1 MAASMTQS
9 AVPDSA
15 DSTASVAR
23 LSQVSFSYD
32 GGRTWALD
40 HLSME
45 VHAGEHLCILG
56 ANGSG
61 KSTLGSIL
69 SGAMAPD
76 HGKVELMGRSVC
88 SDTPDQGRQID
99 TEAYRQARRSIGM
112 VFQNPEDQIVT
123 TVVQD
128 DVAFGPENL
137 SLPRQKMLS
146 CVPAALKQ
154 VDLQTRMNDDPT
166 RMSGGQQ
173 QRLALAGS
181 LAMNP
186 GMMVLDEPGAMLD
199 AAGRQEIQSILR
211 RLTTQGT
218 AVVHITHLLEQARQA
233 DRVLVLGH
241 GRIVASGS
249 PDQILTR
256 RDLPALIDEAAM
268 AGHGEPDRSPLAQNR
283 ASGAD
288 TKTFLD
294 NHTIPMVKLSDVSY
308 RFPDAD
314 SEALSQVNMELAAGQ
329 TLAIIGRNG
338 SGKSTLAR
346 LICAL
351 ATPDSGSIQ
360 VAGLPLAGPDRPK
373 AKHQRRRNLRLLRQK
388 VGYVM
393 QYPEHQLFAD
403 TVAQDIA
410 YGPRNLGYEAEQ
422 VQRRVDDAMKLLGI
436 ADLAD
441 RSPFDLSGGQ
451 RRLVAIAGVVA
462 CSPQLLVLDE
472 ATASL
477 DPQAC
482 ARIMT
487 LLRVLHQ
494 RGVTIVM
501 STHADREALDQADQ
515 TLLLEQGKTLAYGPT
530 AEVLQRYHQLLATDA
545 SEKEAAGKESSR
557 KEPGSTQSDRKPPS
571 LLARLDPRAKL
582 VTFLLAMFTAFAI
595 STPTQ
600 LVLALVVTVGLFAA
614 ARAPLRSIM
623 NSVKGFLVL
632 MLLLALFNLL
642 VTQTGRRLAAWG
654 PFVLT
659 TGGIWVAVLYA
670 SRFMLIIF
678 LGALLVETTTP
689 TQMTDAC
696 EALLHPLSKLGIH
709 TNEIA
714 LVLSLALRFIPTLG
728 REVHAIVEAQAARG
742 GSIESGSLSQR
753 LHAAIAIA
761 VPVFAGALRHADN
774 LSKALDARCYEG
786 SRQQRTHYRL
796 MRLEKIDILFIAL
809 MAIYLLALLL
819 HPLL

>member
-9 AVPDSA
+9 AGSDSA
-15 DSTASVAR
+15 VSKTTVAR
-23 LSQVSFSYD
+23 LNQVSFSYD
-32 GGRTWALD
+32 GGQTWALD
-40 HLSME
+40 NLTMK

-69 SGAMAPD
+69 SGATAPD
-76 HGKVELMGRSVC
+76 RGQVELMGRVVC
-88 SDTPDQGRQID
+88 SDTSDQGRRID

-137 SLPRQKMLS
+137 GLPRQRMLS
-146 CVPAALKQ
+146 CVPAALRQ

-199 AAGRQEIQSILR
+199 AAGRQEIQSILC
-211 RLTTQGT
+211 RLTAQGT

-233 DRVLVLGH
+233 DRVLVLDH

-249 PDQILTR
+249 PDEILTR
-256 RDLPALIDEAAM
+256 QDLPVLFDE
-268 AGHGEPDRSPLAQNR
+268 PNQNPLTR
-283 ASGAD
+283 SGASD
-288 TKTFLD
+288 RNAEIAVD
-294 NHTIPMVKLSDVSY
+294 DHAISMVKLSDVSY
-308 RFPDAD
+308 SFPDAGNK
-314 SEALSQVNMELAAGQ
+314 ALSQVNLELAAGQ

-360 VAGLPLAGPDRPK
+360 VTGLPLAGPDRPK
-373 AKHQRRRNLRLLRQK
+373 AKHLRRQNLKLLRK
-388 VGYVM
+388 RVGYVM

-410 YGPRNLGYEAEQ
+410 YGPRNLGYGPDQ
-422 VQRRVDDAMKLLGI
+422 VQHRVDEAMQLLGI
-436 ADLAD
+436 TDLAD

-462 CSPQLLVLDE
+462 CSPRLLVLDE
-472 ATASL
+472 VTASL
-477 DPQAC
+477 DPRAC

-487 LLRVLHQ
+487 LLRVLHK

-501 STHADREALDQADQ
+501 STHTDREALDLADQ
-515 TLLLEQGKTLAYGPT
+515 TLLLEHGETLAYGPT
-530 AEVLQRYHQLLATDA
+530 AEVVERYHQLLAADA
-545 SEKEAAGKESSR
+545 AEKRAAGK
-557 KEPGSTQSDRKPPS
+557 KEAGKETDHTQADHKPPS

-595 STPTQ
+595 STPAQ
-600 LVLALVVTVGLFAA
+600 LVLALVVTVGLFTA
-614 ARAPLRSIM
+614 ARAPLHSIM

-642 VTQTGRRLAAWG
+642 VTQTGHRLAAWG
-654 PFVLT
+654 PLVLT

-670 SRFMLIIF
+670 CRFMLIIF

-696 EALLHPLSKLGIH
+696 ESLLSPLSRLGIH

-728 REVHAIVEAQAARG
+728 REVQAIVEAQAARG

-753 LHAAIAIA
+753 LHAAIAIT

-774 LSKALDARCYEG
+774 LSRALDARCYEG

-796 MRLEKIDILFIAL
+796 LRLGRMDILFIAL
-809 MAIYLLALLL
+809 MALYLLALLL
-819 HPLL
+819 HPLF

>member
-1 MAASMTQS
+1 MAVSMTQATVS
-9 AVPDSA
+9 DSA
-15 DSTASVAR
+15 ASKATVAR

-69 SGAMAPD
+69 SGATAPD
-76 HGKVELMGRSVC
+76 HGQVELMGRAVC
-88 SDTPDQGRQID
+88 SDTPDQGRRID
-99 TEAYRQARRSIGM
+99 AGAYRQARRRIGM

-137 SLPRQKMLS
+137 GMPRQKMLS

-199 AAGRQEIQSILR
+199 AAGRQEIQSILC
-211 RLTTQGT
+211 RLTAQGT
-218 AVVHITHLLEQARQA
+218 AVVHITHLLEQTRQA
-233 DRVLVLGH
+233 DRVLVLDH

-249 PDQILTR
+249 PDEILTR
-256 RDLPALIDEAAM
+256 QDLPVLFDE
-268 AGHGEPDRSPLAQNR
+268 PNQNPLTQ
-283 ASGAD
+283 SGASD
-288 TKTFLD
+288 RNAKIAVD
-294 NHTIPMVKLSDVSY
+294 DHAISMVKLSDVSY
-308 RFPDAD
+308 SFPDAGNK
-314 SEALSQVNMELAAGQ
+314 ALSQVNLELAQGH

-373 AKHQRRRNLRLLRQK
+373 AKPLRRPNLKLLRK
-388 VGYVM
+388 RVGYVM

-410 YGPRNLGYEAEQ
+410 YGPRNLGYGPDQ
-422 VQRRVDDAMKLLGI
+422 VQHRVDEAMQLLGI
-436 ADLAD
+436 KDLAD

-462 CSPQLLVLDE
+462 CSPRLLVLDE
-472 ATASL
+472 VTASL
-477 DPQAC
+477 DPRAC
-482 ARIMT
+482 TRIMT
-487 LLRVLHQ
+487 LLQVLHK

-501 STHADREALDQADQ
+501 STHTDREALDLADQ
-515 TLLLEQGKTLAYGPT
+515 TLLLEHGETLAYGPT
-530 AEVLQRYHQLLATDA
+530 AEVVERYHQLLTVDA
-545 SEKEAAGKESSR
+545 AEKRAAGEEETGKETDH
-557 KEPGSTQSDRKPPS
+557 TQADHKPPS

-595 STPTQ
+595 STPAQ

-614 ARAPLRSIM
+614 ARAPLHSIM

-642 VTQTGRRLAAWG
+642 VTQTGHRLAAWG
-654 PFVLT
+654 PLVLT

-670 SRFMLIIF
+670 CRFMLIIF

-696 EALLHPLSKLGIH
+696 ESLLSPLSRLGIH

-714 LVLSLALRFIPTLG
+714 LVLSLALRFIPTLE
-728 REVHAIVEAQAARG
+728 REVQAIVEAQAARG
-742 GSIESGSLSQR
+742 GSIESGLLSQR
-753 LHAAIAIA
+753 LHAAIAIT

-774 LSKALDARCYEG
+774 LSRALDARCYEG

-796 MRLEKIDILFIAL
+796 LRLGRMDILFIAL
-809 MAIYLLALLL
+809 MALYLLALLL
-819 HPLL
+819 HPLF

>member
-9 AVPDSA
+9 AGSNSA
-15 DSTASVAR
+15 VSKTTVAR
-23 LSQVSFSYD
+23 LDQVSFSYD
-32 GGRTWALD
+32 GGQTWALD
-40 HLSME
+40 NLTME

-69 SGAMAPD
+69 SGATAPD
-76 HGKVELMGRSVC
+76 RGRVELMGRVVC
-88 SDTPDQGRQID
+88 SDTSDQGRRID

-137 SLPRQKMLS
+137 GLPRQRMLS

-199 AAGRQEIQSILR
+199 AAGRQEIQSILC
-211 RLTTQGT
+211 RLTAQGT
-218 AVVHITHLLEQARQA
+218 AVVHITHLLEQARRA
-233 DRVLVLGH
+233 DRVLVLDH
-241 GRIVASGS
+241 GRIVASGR
-249 PDQILTR
+249 PDQILNSQ
-256 RDLPALIDEAAM
+256 DLPALV
-268 AGHGEPDRSPLAQNR
+268 GEPDHNPLTQSRTSDTDAKTAVGNH
-283 ASGAD
+283 AS
-288 TKTFLD
+288 
-294 NHTIPMVKLSDVSY
+294 PMVKLSDVSY
-308 RFPDAD
+308 SFPDAG
-314 SEALSQVNMELAAGQ
+314 SKALSQVNLELAAGQ

-351 ATPDSGSIQ
+351 AAPDSGSIQ

-373 AKHQRRRNLRLLRQK
+373 AKHLRRQNLRLLRQR

-410 YGPRNLGYEAEQ
+410 YGPHNLGYGPEQ
-422 VQRRVDDAMKLLGI
+422 VQQRVDEAMKLLDI
-436 ADLAD
+436 SDLAD

-482 ARIMT
+482 ARIMR

-501 STHADREALDQADQ
+501 STHADREALDLADQ
-515 TLLLEQGKTLAYGPT
+515 TLLLEHGETLDYGPT
-530 AEVLQRYHQLLATDA
+530 AEVVERYHQLLATDTA
-545 SEKEAAGKESSR
+545 KQEVNQAQ
-557 KEPGSTQSDRKPPS
+557 TDQKPPS

-595 STPTQ
+595 STPAQ

-670 SRFMLIIF
+670 CRFMLIIF

-696 EALLHPLSKLGIH
+696 ESLLSPLSRLGIH

-728 REVHAIVEAQAARG
+728 REVQAIVEAQAARG

-753 LHAAIAIA
+753 LHAAIAIT

-774 LSKALDARCYEG
+774 LSRALDARCYEG
-786 SRQQRTHYRL
+786 SRQERTHYRL
-796 MRLEKIDILFIAL
+796 LRLGRMDILFIAL
-809 MAIYLLALLL
+809 MAFYLLALLL
-819 HPLL
+819 HPLF

>member
-1 MAASMTQS
+1 MTQS
-9 AVPDSA
+9 AVSDSA
-15 DSTASVAR
+15 DSKATVAR
-23 LSQVSFSYD
+23 LDQVSFSYD
-32 GGRTWALD
+32 GGQTWALD

-69 SGAMAPD
+69 SGATAPD
-76 HGKVELMGRSVC
+76 RGRVELMGRTVC

-99 TEAYRQARRSIGM
+99 AEAYRQARRSIGM

-137 SLPRQKMLS
+137 GLPRQKMLS

-154 VDLQTRMNDDPT
+154 VDLQARMNDDPT

-199 AAGRQEIQSILR
+199 AAGRQEIQSILC
-211 RLTTQGT
+211 RLTAQGT

-233 DRVLVLGH
+233 DRVLVLDH
-241 GRIVASGS
+241 GRIVASGR

-256 RDLPALIDEAAM
+256 QDLPALV
-268 AGHGEPDRSPLAQNR
+268 GEPDQNR
-283 ASGAD
+283 PTQNGASD
-288 TKTFLD
+288 TDAKTAVD
-294 NHTIPMVKLSDVSY
+294 DHAVPMVKLSDVSY
-308 RFPDAD
+308 SFPDAD
-314 SEALSQVNMELAAGQ
+314 SKALRQVNLELAAGQ

-351 ATPDSGSIQ
+351 AAPDSGSIQ

-373 AKHQRRRNLRLLRQK
+373 AKHLRRQNLKLLRQR

-410 YGPRNLGYEAEQ
+410 YGPHNLGYGPEQ
-422 VQRRVDDAMKLLGI
+422 VQQRVDDAMKLLGI
-436 ADLAD
+436 SDLAD
-441 RSPFDLSGGQ
+441 RSPFELSGGQ

-482 ARIMT
+482 AGIMR

-501 STHADREALDQADQ
+501 STHADREALDLADQ
-515 TLLLEQGKTLAYGPT
+515 ALLLEHGKTLAYGPT
-530 AEVLQRYHQLLATDA
+530 AQVVERYHQLLATDA
-545 SEKEAAGKESSR
+545 TEQVADH
-557 KEPGSTQSDRKPPS
+557 TQTDQKPVS
-571 LLARLDPRAKL
+571 LLARLDPRAKM

-595 STPTQ
+595 STPAQ
-600 LVLALVVTVGLFAA
+600 LILALVVTVGLFAA
-614 ARAPLRSIM
+614 ARAPLRSIL
-623 NSVKGFLVL
+623 NSVKGFLAL

-670 SRFMLIIF
+670 CRFMLIIF

-696 EALLHPLSKLGIH
+696 ESLLSPLSKLGIH

-728 REVHAIVEAQAARG
+728 REVQAIVEAQAARG

-753 LHAAIAIA
+753 LHAAIAIT

-774 LSKALDARCYEG
+774 LSRALDARCYEG
-786 SRQQRTHYRL
+786 SRQERTHYRL
-796 MRLEKIDILFIAL
+796 LRLDRMDILFIAL
-809 MAIYLLALLL
+809 MALYLLALLL
-819 HPLL
+819 HPLF

>member
-9 AVPDSA
+9 AGSDSA
-15 DSTASVAR
+15 VSKTTVAR
-23 LSQVSFSYD
+23 LNQVSFSYD
-32 GGRTWALD
+32 GGQTWALD
-40 HLSME
+40 NLTME

-69 SGAMAPD
+69 SGATAPD
-76 HGKVELMGRSVC
+76 RGQVELMGRVVC

-137 SLPRQKMLS
+137 GLPRQRMLS

-199 AAGRQEIQSILR
+199 AAGRQEIQSILC
-211 RLTTQGT
+211 RLTAQDT

-233 DRVLVLGH
+233 DRVLVLDH
-241 GRIVASGS
+241 GRIVASGR
-249 PDQILTR
+249 PDQILNSQ
-256 RDLPALIDEAAM
+256 DLPALI
-268 AGHGEPDRSPLAQNR
+268 GEPDQNPLTQSR
-283 ASGAD
+283 TSD
-288 TKTFLD
+288 TDAKTAVD
-294 NHTIPMVKLSDVSY
+294 NHASPMVKLSDVSY
-308 RFPDAD
+308 SFPDAG
-314 SEALSQVNMELAAGQ
+314 SKALSQVNLELAAGR

-351 ATPDSGSIQ
+351 AAPDSGSIQ

-373 AKHQRRRNLRLLRQK
+373 AKHLRRQNLKLLRQR

-410 YGPRNLGYEAEQ
+410 YGPHNLGYGPEQ
-422 VQRRVDDAMKLLGI
+422 VQQRVDEAMKLLDI
-436 ADLAD
+436 SDLAD

-482 ARIMT
+482 ARIMR

-501 STHADREALDQADQ
+501 STHADREALDLADQ
-515 TLLLEQGKTLAYGPT
+515 TLLLEHGETLDYGPT
-530 AEVLQRYHQLLATDA
+530 AEVVERYHQLLATDTA
-545 SEKEAAGKESSR
+545 KKDAAGKETA
-557 KEPGSTQSDRKPPS
+557 EQETNQAQTDQKPPS

-595 STPTQ
+595 STPAQ
-600 LVLALVVTVGLFAA
+600 LVLALVVTVGLFSA

-623 NSVKGFLVL
+623 NSVKGFLIL

-670 SRFMLIIF
+670 CRFMLIIF

-696 EALLHPLSKLGIH
+696 ESLLSPLSRLGIH

-728 REVHAIVEAQAARG
+728 REVQAIVEAQAARG

-753 LHAAIAIA
+753 LHAAIAIT

-774 LSKALDARCYEG
+774 LSRALDARCYEG
-786 SRQQRTHYRL
+786 SRQERTHYRL
-796 MRLEKIDILFIAL
+796 LRLGRMDILFIAL
-809 MAIYLLALLL
+809 MAFYLLALLL
-819 HPLL
+819 HPLF

>member
-9 AVPDSA
+9 PVPDSA
-15 DSTASVAR
+15 DSKATVAR

-45 VHAGEHLCILG
+45 VRAGEHLCILG

-69 SGAMAPD
+69 SGAAAPD
-76 HGKVELMGRSVC
+76 HGQVELMGRAVC
-88 SDTPDQGRQID
+88 SDTPGQGRQID
-99 TEAYRQARRSIGM
+99 TEAYRQTRRSIGM

-123 TVVQD
+123 TVAQD

-137 SLPRQKMLS
+137 GMPRQKMLS

-154 VDLQTRMNDDPT
+154 VCLQTRMNDNPT

-199 AAGRQEIQSILR
+199 AAGRQEIQSILC
-211 RLTTQGT
+211 RLTAQGT

-233 DRVLVLGH
+233 DRVLVLDH
-241 GRIVASGS
+241 GRIVASGN
-249 PDQILTR
+249 PVRILDGQ
-256 RDLPALIDEAAM
+256 DLPVLAREDAQQ
-268 AGHGEPDRSPLAQNR
+268 AGSEPDRNTSSQSATIH
-283 ASGAD
+283 AD
-288 TKTFLD
+288 TKSTVGD
-294 NHTIPMVKLSDVSY
+294 RADTMVKLSGVSY
-308 RFPDAD
+308 SFPDAD
-314 SEALSQVNMELAAGQ
+314 DQALSHVSLELAAGQ

-373 AKHQRRRNLRLLRQK
+373 ARHLRRQNLKLLRQR

-403 TVAQDIA
+403 SVAQDIA
-410 YGPRNLGYEAEQ
+410 YGPHNLGYGPEQ
-422 VQRRVDDAMKLLGI
+422 VQHRVDEAMKLLGI
-436 ADLAD
+436 SDLAD

-501 STHADREALDQADQ
+501 STHADREALGLADQ
-515 TLLLEQGKTLAYGPT
+515 TLLLEHGETLAYGPA
-530 AEVLQRYHQLLATDA
+530 AEVVKRYHQLLATEA
-545 SEKEAAGKESSR
+545 AEKETNR
-557 KEPGSTQSDRKPPS
+557 TQTDQKPLS

-582 VTFLLAMFTAFAI
+582 ATFLLAMFTAFAI
-595 STPTQ
+595 STPRQ

-623 NSVKGFLVL
+623 NSVKGFLAL

-642 VTQTGRRLAAWG
+642 VTQTGRKLAAWG

-670 SRFMLIIF
+670 CRFMLIIF

-696 EALLHPLSKLGIH
+696 ESLLSPLSKLGIH

-728 REVHAIVEAQAARG
+728 REVQAIVEAQAARG

-753 LHAAIAIA
+753 LHAAIAIT

-774 LSKALDARCYEG
+774 LSRALDARCYEG
-786 SRQQRTHYRL
+786 SRQERTHYRL
-796 MRLEKIDILFIAL
+796 LRLGRMDILFIAL
-809 MAIYLLALLL
+809 MSLYLLALLL
-819 HPLL
+819 HPLF

>member
-9 AVPDSA
+9 AVSDSE
-15 DSTASVAR
+15 DSKAPVAR
-23 LSQVSFSYD
+23 LDQVSFSYD
-32 GGRTWALD
+32 GGQTWALD
-40 HLSME
+40 HLSMK

-69 SGAMAPD
+69 SGATAPD
-76 HGKVELMGRSVC
+76 RGQVELMGRAVC

-99 TEAYRQARRSIGM
+99 AEAYRQARRSIGM

-137 SLPRQKMLS
+137 GLSRQKMLS

-199 AAGRQEIQSILR
+199 AAGRQEIQSILC
-211 RLTTQGT
+211 RLTAQGT

-233 DRVLVLGH
+233 DRVLVLDH
-241 GRIVASGS
+241 GRIVASGR

-256 RDLPALIDEAAM
+256 QDLPALV
-268 AGHGEPDRSPLAQNR
+268 GEPDQNPPTPG
-283 ASGAD
+283 GALD
-288 TKTFLD
+288 TNAKTAVD
-294 NHTIPMVKLSDVSY
+294 DHTVPMVKLSDVSY
-308 RFPDAD
+308 SFPDAN
-314 SEALSQVNMELAAGQ
+314 SKALSQVNLEVAAGQ

-351 ATPDSGSIQ
+351 ADPDSGSIQ

-373 AKHQRRRNLRLLRQK
+373 AKHLRRQNLKLLRQR

-410 YGPRNLGYEAEQ
+410 YGPHNLGYGPEQ
-422 VQRRVDDAMKLLGI
+422 VQQRVDDAMKLLGI
-436 ADLAD
+436 GDLAD

-472 ATASL
+472 VTASL

-482 ARIMT
+482 ARIMA

-501 STHADREALDQADQ
+501 STHADREALDLADQ
-515 TLLLEQGKTLAYGPT
+515 TLLLEHGETLDYGPT
-530 AEVLQRYHQLLATDA
+530 AEVVERYHQLLATDTA
-545 SEKEAAGKESSR
+545 KKDAAGKETA
-557 KEPGSTQSDRKPPS
+557 EQETNQAQTDQKPPS

-595 STPTQ
+595 STPAQ
-600 LVLALVVTVGLFAA
+600 LVLALVVTVGLFSA

-623 NSVKGFLVL
+623 NSVKGFLIL

-670 SRFMLIIF
+670 CRFMLIIF

-696 EALLHPLSKLGIH
+696 ESLLSPLSRLGIH

-728 REVHAIVEAQAARG
+728 REVQAIVEAQAARG

-753 LHAAIAIA
+753 LHAAMAIT

-774 LSKALDARCYEG
+774 LSRALDARCYEG
-786 SRQQRTHYRL
+786 SRQERTHYRL
-796 MRLEKIDILFIAL
+796 LRLGRMDILFIAL
-809 MAIYLLALLL
+809 MALYLLALLL
-819 HPLL
+819 HPLF

>member
-1 MAASMTQS
+1 MTQS
-9 AVPDSA
+9 AGSNSA
-15 DSTASVAR
+15 VSKTTVAR
-23 LSQVSFSYD
+23 LDQVSFSYD
-32 GGRTWALD
+32 GGQTWALD
-40 HLSME
+40 NLTME

-69 SGAMAPD
+69 SGATAPD
-76 HGKVELMGRSVC
+76 RGRVELMGRVVC
-88 SDTPDQGRQID
+88 SDTSDQGRRID

-137 SLPRQKMLS
+137 GLPRQRMLS

-199 AAGRQEIQSILR
+199 AAGRQEIQSILC
-211 RLTTQGT
+211 RLTAQGT
-218 AVVHITHLLEQARQA
+218 AVVHITHLLEQARRA
-233 DRVLVLGH
+233 DRVLVLDH
-241 GRIVASGS
+241 GRIVASGR
-249 PDQILTR
+249 PDQILNSQ
-256 RDLPALIDEAAM
+256 DLPALV
-268 AGHGEPDRSPLAQNR
+268 GEPDHNPLTQSRTSDTDAKTAVGNH
-283 ASGAD
+283 AS
-288 TKTFLD
+288 
-294 NHTIPMVKLSDVSY
+294 PMVKLSDVSY
-308 RFPDAD
+308 SFPDAG
-314 SEALSQVNMELAAGQ
+314 SKALSQVNLELAAGQ

-351 ATPDSGSIQ
+351 AAPDSGSIQ

-373 AKHQRRRNLRLLRQK
+373 AKHLRRQNLRLLRQR

-410 YGPRNLGYEAEQ
+410 YGPHNLGYGPEQ
-422 VQRRVDDAMKLLGI
+422 VQQRVDEAMKLLDI
-436 ADLAD
+436 SDLAD

-482 ARIMT
+482 ARIMR

-501 STHADREALDQADQ
+501 STHADREALDLADQ
-515 TLLLEQGKTLAYGPT
+515 TLLLEHGETLDYGPT
-530 AEVLQRYHQLLATDA
+530 AEVVERYHQLLATDTA
-545 SEKEAAGKESSR
+545 KQEVNHAQ
-557 KEPGSTQSDRKPPS
+557 TDQKPPS

-595 STPTQ
+595 STPAQ

-670 SRFMLIIF
+670 CRFMLIIF

-696 EALLHPLSKLGIH
+696 ESLLSPLSRLGIH

-728 REVHAIVEAQAARG
+728 REVQAIVEAQAARG

-753 LHAAIAIA
+753 LHAAIAIT

-774 LSKALDARCYEG
+774 LSRALDARCYEG
-786 SRQQRTHYRL
+786 SRQERTHYRL
-796 MRLEKIDILFIAL
+796 LRLGRMDILFIAL
-809 MAIYLLALLL
+809 MAFYLLALLL
-819 HPLL
+819 HPLF

>member
-1 MAASMTQS
+1 MTQS
-9 AVPDSA
+9 AVSDSA
-15 DSTASVAR
+15 DSKATVAR
-23 LSQVSFSYD
+23 LDQVSFSYD
-32 GGRTWALD
+32 GGQTWALD

-69 SGAMAPD
+69 SGATAPD
-76 HGKVELMGRSVC
+76 RGRVELMGRTVC

-99 TEAYRQARRSIGM
+99 AEAYRQARRSIGM

-137 SLPRQKMLS
+137 GLPRQKMLS

-154 VDLQTRMNDDPT
+154 VDLQARMNDDPT

-199 AAGRQEIQSILR
+199 AAGRQEIQSILC
-211 RLTTQGT
+211 RLTAQGT

-233 DRVLVLGH
+233 DRVLVLDH
-241 GRIVASGS
+241 GRIVASGR

-256 RDLPALIDEAAM
+256 QDLPALV
-268 AGHGEPDRSPLAQNR
+268 GEPDQNR
-283 ASGAD
+283 PTQNGASD
-288 TKTFLD
+288 TDAKTAVD
-294 NHTIPMVKLSDVSY
+294 DHAVPMVKLSDVSY
-308 RFPDAD
+308 SFPDAD
-314 SEALSQVNMELAAGQ
+314 SKALRQVNLELAAGQ

-351 ATPDSGSIQ
+351 AAPDSGSIQ

-373 AKHQRRRNLRLLRQK
+373 AKHLRRQNLKLLRQR

-410 YGPRNLGYEAEQ
+410 YGPHNLGYGPEQ
-422 VQRRVDDAMKLLGI
+422 VQQRVDEAMKLLDI
-436 ADLAD
+436 SDLAD

-482 ARIMT
+482 ARIMR

-501 STHADREALDQADQ
+501 STHADREALDLADQ
-515 TLLLEQGKTLAYGPT
+515 TLLLEHGETLDYGPT
-530 AEVLQRYHQLLATDA
+530 AEVVERYHQLLATDTA
-545 SEKEAAGKESSR
+545 KKDAAGKETA
-557 KEPGSTQSDRKPPS
+557 EQETNQAQTDQKPPS

-595 STPTQ
+595 STPAQ

-614 ARAPLRSIM
+614 ARAPLRSIL
-623 NSVKGFLVL
+623 NSVKGFLAL

-670 SRFMLIIF
+670 CRFMLIIF

-696 EALLHPLSKLGIH
+696 ESLLSPLSKLGIH

-728 REVHAIVEAQAARG
+728 REVQAIVEAQAARG

-753 LHAAIAIA
+753 LHAAIAIT

-774 LSKALDARCYEG
+774 LSRALDARCYEG
-786 SRQQRTHYRL
+786 SRQERTHYRL
-796 MRLEKIDILFIAL
+796 LRLDRMDILFIAL
-809 MAIYLLALLL
+809 MALYLLALLL
-819 HPLL
+819 HPLF

>member
-9 AVPDSA
+9 AGSNSA
-15 DSTASVAR
+15 VSKTTVAR
-23 LSQVSFSYD
+23 LDQVSFSYD
-32 GGRTWALD
+32 GGQTWALD
-40 HLSME
+40 NLTME

-69 SGAMAPD
+69 SGATAPD
-76 HGKVELMGRSVC
+76 RGRVELMGRVVC
-88 SDTPDQGRQID
+88 SDTSDQGRRID

-137 SLPRQKMLS
+137 GLPRQRMLS

-199 AAGRQEIQSILR
+199 AAGRQEIQSILC
-211 RLTTQGT
+211 RLTAQGT
-218 AVVHITHLLEQARQA
+218 AVVHITHLLEQARRA
-233 DRVLVLGH
+233 DRVLVLDH
-241 GRIVASGS
+241 GRIVASGR
-249 PDQILTR
+249 PDQILNSQ
-256 RDLPALIDEAAM
+256 DLPALI
-268 AGHGEPDRSPLAQNR
+268 GEPDHNPLTQSRTSDTDAKTAVGNH
-283 ASGAD
+283 AS
-288 TKTFLD
+288 
-294 NHTIPMVKLSDVSY
+294 PMVKLSDVSY
-308 RFPDAD
+308 SFPDAG
-314 SEALSQVNMELAAGQ
+314 SKALSQVNLELAAGQ

-351 ATPDSGSIQ
+351 AAPDSGSIQ

-373 AKHQRRRNLRLLRQK
+373 AKHLRRQNLRLLRQR

-410 YGPRNLGYEAEQ
+410 YGPHNLGYGPEQ
-422 VQRRVDDAMKLLGI
+422 VQQRVDEAMKLLDI
-436 ADLAD
+436 SDLAD

-482 ARIMT
+482 ARIMR

-501 STHADREALDQADQ
+501 STHADREALDLADQ
-515 TLLLEQGKTLAYGPT
+515 TLLLEHGETLDYGPT
-530 AEVLQRYHQLLATDA
+530 AEVVERYHQLLATDTA
-545 SEKEAAGKESSR
+545 KQEVNHAQ
-557 KEPGSTQSDRKPPS
+557 TDQKPPS

-595 STPTQ
+595 STPAQ

-670 SRFMLIIF
+670 CRFMLIIF

-696 EALLHPLSKLGIH
+696 ESLLSPLSRLGIH

-728 REVHAIVEAQAARG
+728 REVQAIVEAQAARG

-753 LHAAIAIA
+753 LHAAIAIT

-774 LSKALDARCYEG
+774 LSRALDARCYEG
-786 SRQQRTHYRL
+786 SRQERTHYRL
-796 MRLEKIDILFIAL
+796 LRLGRMDILFIAL
-809 MAIYLLALLL
+809 MAFYLLALLL
-819 HPLL
+819 HPLF

>member
-9 AVPDSA
+9 AIPDSA
-15 DSTASVAR
+15 DSKAIVAR

-32 GGRTWALD
+32 GGQNWALD

-61 KSTLGSIL
+61 KSTLGSVL
-69 SGAMAPD
+69 SGATAPD
-76 HGKVELMGRSVC
+76 HGQVELMGQTVC
-88 SDTPDQGRQID
+88 SDTPNQDRRID
-99 TEAYRQARRSIGM
+99 AGAYRQARRRIGM

-137 SLPRQKMLS
+137 SMPRQKMLS

-199 AAGRQEIQSILR
+199 AAGRQEIQSILC
-211 RLTTQGT
+211 RLTAQGT

-233 DRVLVLGH
+233 DRVLVLDH
-241 GRIVASGS
+241 GRIVASGR

-256 RDLPALIDEAAM
+256 QDLPALVGEA
-268 AGHGEPDRSPLAQNR
+268 DQNSLTQSR
-283 ASGAD
+283 ASDTGA
-288 TKTFLD
+288 KTAVD
-294 NHTIPMVKLSDVSY
+294 DHAIPMVKFSDVSY
-308 RFPDAD
+308 SFPDAG
-314 SEALSQVNMELAAGQ
+314 SKALSQVNLELAGGQ

-351 ATPDSGSIQ
+351 ADPDSGSIQ

-373 AKHQRRRNLRLLRQK
+373 AKHLRRQNLKLLRQR

-410 YGPRNLGYEAEQ
+410 YGPHNLGYGPEQ
-422 VQRRVDDAMKLLGI
+422 VQQRVDDAMKLLGI
-436 ADLAD
+436 SDLAD

-501 STHADREALDQADQ
+501 STHADREALNLADQ
-515 TLLLEQGKTLAYGPT
+515 TLLLEHGETLAYGTT
-530 AEVLQRYHQLLATDA
+530 AEVVERYHQLLATDA
-545 SEKEAAGKESSR
+545 AEKETTEKKA
-557 KEPGSTQSDRKPPS
+557 DRTHDDQRPLS

-595 STPTQ
+595 STPAQ

-614 ARAPLRSIM
+614 ARAPLRSIIK
-623 NSVKGFLVL
+623 SVKGFLLL

-642 VTQTGRRLAAWG
+642 VTQTGRRLATWG

-670 SRFMLIIF
+670 CRFMLIIF

-696 EALLHPLSKLGIH
+696 ESLLSPLSRLGIH

-728 REVHAIVEAQAARG
+728 REVQAIVEAQAARG

-753 LHAAIAIA
+753 LHAAIAIT

-774 LSKALDARCYEG
+774 LSRALDARCYEG
-786 SRQQRTHYRL
+786 SRQERTHYRL
-796 MRLEKIDILFIAL
+796 LRLGRMDFFFIAL
-809 MAIYLLALLL
+809 MAVYLLALLL
-819 HPLL
+819 HPLF

>member
-9 AVPDSA
+9 AGSNSA
-15 DSTASVAR
+15 VSKTTVAR
-23 LSQVSFSYD
+23 LNQVSFSYD
-32 GGRTWALD
+32 GGQTWALD
-40 HLSME
+40 NLTME

-69 SGAMAPD
+69 SGATAPD
-76 HGKVELMGRSVC
+76 RGQVELMGRVVC
-88 SDTPDQGRQID
+88 SDTSDQGRRID

-137 SLPRQKMLS
+137 GLPRQKMLS
-146 CVPAALKQ
+146 CVPAALRQ

-199 AAGRQEIQSILR
+199 AAGRQEIQSILC
-211 RLTTQGT
+211 RLTAQGT

-233 DRVLVLGH
+233 DRVLVLDH
-241 GRIVASGS
+241 GRIVASGR
-249 PDQILTR
+249 PDQILNSQ
-256 RDLPALIDEAAM
+256 DLPALV
-268 AGHGEPDRSPLAQNR
+268 GEPDQNPLTQSRTSDTDAKTAVGNH
-283 ASGAD
+283 AS
-288 TKTFLD
+288 
-294 NHTIPMVKLSDVSY
+294 PMVKLSDVSY
-308 RFPDAD
+308 SFPDAG
-314 SEALSQVNMELAAGQ
+314 SKALSQVNLELAAGR

-351 ATPDSGSIQ
+351 AAPDSGSIQ

-373 AKHQRRRNLRLLRQK
+373 AKHLRRQNLKLLRQR

-410 YGPRNLGYEAEQ
+410 YGPHNLGYGPEQ
-422 VQRRVDDAMKLLGI
+422 VQQRVDEAMKLLDI
-436 ADLAD
+436 SDLAD

-482 ARIMT
+482 ARIMR

-501 STHADREALDQADQ
+501 STHADREALDLADQ
-515 TLLLEQGKTLAYGPT
+515 TLLLEHGETLDYGPT
-530 AEVLQRYHQLLATDA
+530 AEVVERYHQLLATDTA
-545 SEKEAAGKESSR
+545 KKDAAGKETA
-557 KEPGSTQSDRKPPS
+557 EQETNQAQTDQKPPS

-595 STPTQ
+595 STPAQ

-623 NSVKGFLVL
+623 NSVKGFLIL

-670 SRFMLIIF
+670 CRFMLIIF

-696 EALLHPLSKLGIH
+696 ESLLSPLSRLGIH

-728 REVHAIVEAQAARG
+728 REVQAIVEAQAARG

-753 LHAAIAIA
+753 LHAAIAIT

-774 LSKALDARCYEG
+774 LSRALDARCYEG
-786 SRQQRTHYRL
+786 SRQERTHYRL
-796 MRLEKIDILFIAL
+796 LRLGRMDILFIAL
-809 MAIYLLALLL
+809 MAFYLLALLL
-819 HPLL
+819 HPLF

>member
-1 MAASMTQS
+1 M
-9 AVPDSA
+9 
-15 DSTASVAR
+15 VAR
-23 LSQVSFSYD
+23 LDQVSFSYD

-61 KSTLGSIL
+61 KSTLGNIL
-69 SGAMAPD
+69 SGATAPD
-76 HGKVELMGRSVC
+76 HGQVELMGRTVC
-88 SDTPDQGRQID
+88 FDNPDQGRQID
-99 TEAYRQARRSIGM
+99 AEAYRQARRSIGM

-137 SLPRQKMLS
+137 GLPRQKMLS

-154 VDLQTRMNDDPT
+154 VDLQARMNDDPT

-199 AAGRQEIQSILR
+199 AAGRQEIQSILCQ
-211 RLTTQGT
+211 LTAQGT

-233 DRVLVLGH
+233 DRVLVLDH
-241 GRIVASGS
+241 GCIVACGS
-249 PDQILTR
+249 PNQILNR
-256 RDLPALIDEAAM
+256 QDLPALV
-268 AGHGEPDRSPLAQNR
+268 GEPDPIPLTQ
-283 ASGAD
+283 SGVSN
-288 TKTFLD
+288 TGPKTTVG
-294 NHTIPMVKLSDVSY
+294 NHAIPMVKLSDVSY
-308 RFPDAD
+308 SFPDAD
-314 SEALSQVNMELAAGQ
+314 SKALSHVNLELAAGQ

-351 ATPDSGSIQ
+351 AASDSGSIQ

-373 AKHQRRRNLRLLRQK
+373 AKHLRRQNLKLLRQR

-403 TVAQDIA
+403 TVSQDIA
-410 YGPRNLGYEAEQ
+410 YGPHNLGYGPEQ
-422 VQRRVDDAMKLLGI
+422 VQQRVDDAMKLLGI
-436 ADLAD
+436 SDLAD
-441 RSPFDLSGGQ
+441 RSPFELSGGQ
-451 RRLVAIAGVVA
+451 RRLVAIAGVAA

-501 STHADREALDQADQ
+501 STHADREALDLADQ
-515 TLLLEQGKTLAYGPT
+515 TLLLEHGETLAYGTT
-530 AEVLQRYHQLLATDA
+530 AEVVERYHQLLAIDTA
-545 SEKEAAGKESSR
+545 EKETTEKKADR
-557 KEPGSTQSDRKPPS
+557 TQDDQKPLS

-595 STPTQ
+595 STPAQ

-614 ARAPLRSIM
+614 ARAPLRSIV
-623 NSVKGFLVL
+623 NSVKGFLFL

-670 SRFMLIIF
+670 CRFMLIIF

-696 EALLHPLSKLGIH
+696 ESLLSPLSRLGIH

-728 REVHAIVEAQAARG
+728 REVQAIVEAQAARG

-753 LHAAIAIA
+753 LHAAIAIT

-774 LSKALDARCYEG
+774 LSRALDARCYEG
-786 SRQQRTHYRL
+786 SRQERTHYRL
-796 MRLEKIDILFIAL
+796 LRLSRMDFFFIAL
-809 MAIYLLALLL
+809 MAVYLLALLL
-819 HPLL
+819 HPLF

>member
-9 AVPDSA
+9 AGSGSTDSKA
-15 DSTASVAR
+15 TVAR
-23 LSQVSFSYD
+23 LAQVSFSYD

-40 HLSME
+40 NLSME
-45 VHAGEHLCILG
+45 VRAGEHLCILG

-69 SGAMAPD
+69 SGAAAPD
-76 HGKVELMGRSVC
+76 RGQVELMGRLVC

-137 SLPRQKMLS
+137 GMPRQKMLS
-146 CVPAALKQ
+146 CVPTALKQ
-154 VDLQTRMNDDPT
+154 VDLQARMNDDPT

-199 AAGRQEIQSILR
+199 AAGRQEIQSILC
-211 RLTTQGT
+211 RLTAQGT

-233 DRVLVLGH
+233 DRVLVLDH

-249 PDQILTR
+249 PDQILNR
-256 RDLPALIDEAAM
+256 QDLPALI
-268 AGHGEPDRSPLAQNR
+268 GEPDRNPLTQGET
-283 ASGAD
+283 SGAD
-288 TKTFLD
+288 ATTTADKQT
-294 NHTIPMVKLSDVSY
+294 NAMVKLSDVSY
-308 RFPDAD
+308 SFPDAG
-314 SEALSQVNMELAAGQ
+314 SKAISKVNLELAAGQ

-351 ATPDSGSIQ
+351 AAPDSGSIQ

-373 AKHQRRRNLRLLRQK
+373 AKHLRRRNLKLLRQR

-410 YGPRNLGYEAEQ
+410 YGPNNLGYEPEQ
-422 VQRRVDDAMKLLGI
+422 VQQRVDEAMRLLGI
-436 ADLAD
+436 DDLAD

-482 ARIMT
+482 ARIMR
-487 LLRVLHQ
+487 LLRVLHK

-501 STHADREALDQADQ
+501 STHADREALDLADQ
-515 TLLLEQGKTLAYGPT
+515 TLLLEHGETLAYGPT
-530 AEVLQRYHQLLATDA
+530 AEVVERYHQLLANDTAKKEVNHTQTD
-545 SEKEAAGKESSR
+545 
-557 KEPGSTQSDRKPPS
+557 QKPLS

-595 STPTQ
+595 STPIQ
-600 LVLALVVTVGLFAA
+600 LVLALVVTIGLFAA

-623 NSVKGFLVL
+623 KSVKGFLIL

-642 VTQTGRRLAAWG
+642 VTRTGHKLAAWG
-654 PFVLT
+654 PLVLT

-670 SRFMLIIF
+670 CRFMLIIF

-696 EALLHPLSKLGIH
+696 ESLLSPLSRLGIH

-728 REVHAIVEAQAARG
+728 REVQAIVEAQAARG

-753 LHAAIAIA
+753 LHAAIAIT

-774 LSKALDARCYEG
+774 LSRALDARCYEG
-786 SRQQRTHYRL
+786 SSQQRTHYRL
-796 MRLEKIDILFIAL
+796 LRLGRMDILFITL
-809 MAIYLLALLL
+809 MALYLLALLL
-819 HPLL
+819 HPLF